1 MNPAINIERI
11 KELIGTGGRIQR
23 AAQACDF
30 ETAMEAFTV
39 TGKLMVPGFT
49 VDEDNSF
56 AYENL
61 VRWLINDPAM
71 QCESPEGAKVPA
83 SPRKG
88 IYLQGGTGTG
98 KSKALNLLRTL
109 ALYLGVKIKADG
121 DIRSIAWETY
131 RADDICDIFAAEG
144 ELRRWKETVV
154 LCIQDLGSEPG
165 EILYMGNR
173 RRVLG
178 SIIEARGDLSGRLT
192 LISSNMKIDKAGS
205 LYGPRVQSR
214 LIEMCN
220 ILTLSG
226 PDRRRK

>member
-1 MNPAINIERI
+1 MNPDINIERI

-23 AAQACDF
+23 AAQSYDF
-30 ETAMEAFTV
+30 ELAIEAFIV
-39 TGKLMVPGFT
+39 TGKLLIPGFV
-49 VDEDNSF
+49 VDDDNRF

-71 QCESPEGAKVPA
+71 QCESPEGEKIPA
-83 SPRKG
+83 SPHKG

-121 DIRSIAWETY
+121 DIRSIAWENY
-131 RADDICDIFAAEG
+131 RADDICDLYAADG
-144 ELRRWKETVV
+144 ELRRWKEAVV

-178 SIIEARGDLSGRLT
+178 SIIEARGDMYGRLT
-192 LISSNMKIDKAGS
+192 LISTNMKIDKVGG

-226 PDRRRK
+226 PDRRKK